1 MMSNGLVVI
10 VGVGPGVSASVARK
24 FAAKGHPLLLVAR
37 NESRLAEM
45 KAALSAGGVK
55 VDYQVADASKP
66 GEVADVISA
75 IAEPVA
81 SVVYNAAGWG
91 GSLLTSDDAD
101 IRSATETNLYSII
114 ATAKAAAPKLQA
126 TNGVLFITGG
136 GFALYPSAAYGI
148 LSVGKAMTRTTALL
162 LAEELKPQGVRVHT
176 ITIMGT
182 IAPGTG
188 FDPDLIADTY
198 MQVFDDAASQV
209 ETVFKAKVKA

>member
-1 MMSNGLVVI
+1 MSNGLVVI
-10 VGVGPGVSASVARK
+10 VGVGPGVSASVAKK

-37 NESRLAEM
+37 NEAKLADM
-45 KAALSAGGVK
+45 KTALSAEGAQ
-55 VDYQVADASKP
+55 VDYKVVDASKP
-66 GEVADVISA
+66 GEVANVISA
-75 IAEPVA
+75 ITEPVA
-81 SVVYNAAGWG
+81 SVVYNAAAWG
-91 GSLLTSDDAD
+91 GSLLTSEDAD
-101 IRSATETNLYSII
+101 IRTATETNLYSII

-126 TNGVLFITGG
+126 SNGVLFITGG

-148 LSVGKAMTRTTALL
+148 LSVGKAMTRTTSLL

-182 IAPGTG
+182 VAPGTG

-198 MQVFDDAASQV
+198 MQVFEDPASPI